1 MPFAAPYPSP
11 FGFLLYTFRS
21 GIAPTPKMSIVSGI
35 QKGIPKLQE
44 KRLRWLIEEGETGK
58 SFPPLSHLSPQT
70 LDKAG
75 PAQKVSG
82 CIDMRILPSFEP
94 FFPSPGPPH
103 AFSSRPP
110 LAPLLGLPDQY
121 YLLKWR
127 QPGPRIQ
134 RATPSRVWLLW
145 SHRGSSSLPLPWD
158 AKVWSS
164 WNDQLRQEGRFCV
177 CLSVLL
183 ASGCVSSL

>member
-1 MPFAAPYPSP
+1 MPFAAPHPHPHPSP

-21 GIAPTPKMSIVSGI
+21 GIAPPPKMSIVSGI
-35 QKGIPKLQE
+35 QKVIPKLRE
-44 KRLRWLIEEGETGK
+44 KRLRWLIEERETGK
-58 SFPPLSHLSPQT
+58 SLPPLSPLSTQT

-75 PAQKVSG
+75 PAQNVSG
-82 CIDMRILPSFEP
+82 CIDLRILPSLEP
-94 FFPSPGPPH
+94 FLPSPGPPH

-134 RATPSRVWLLW
+134 RATPSRVWLPW
-145 SHRGSSSLPLPWD
+145 SH
-158 AKVWSS
+158 
-164 WNDQLRQEGRFCV
+164 
-177 CLSVLL
+177 
-183 ASGCVSSL
+183 